1 VEAAEEKGNDMAEGG
16 FFSRIG
22 NLWKGFLSLFV
33 GNLEKSNPE
42 AVYEAAINARKEQY
56 KDLKKAVSG
65 IIVLRNKLSAE
76 LEEKQRGVQD
86 LDLQIKVAIDA
97 EEDDVALVLLQRK
110 EDLTR
115 RVSEIEREL
124 AKAKE
129 EAEAAKA
136 SIVTFQAEIEKL
148 EREKD
153 QMLAKKENA
162 EARIQIQ
169 DSLSGLSMQADI
181 KALDNVRDHIDKL
194 QAEADV
200 STEIG
205 DAEIGRKLDK
215 IRQKAGTASARA
227 QLEALK
233 KARETERGKAAEGAA
248 VKKSM

>member
-1 VEAAEEKGNDMAEGG
+1 MAEGG

-22 NLWKGFLSLFV
+22 NLWRGFLSLFV

-65 IIVLRNKLSAE
+65 IIVLRNKLSNE
-76 LEEKQRGVQD
+76 LEEKNREVAN
-86 LDLQIKVAIDA
+86 LDAQIQAAVDT
-97 EEDDVALVLLQRK
+97 EEDDVALILLQRK
-110 EDLTR
+110 EELTTR
-115 RVSEIEREL
+115 IGQIEAEL
-124 AKAKE
+124 GRAKE

-153 QMLAKKENA
+153 AMLAKKENA

-169 DSLSGLSMQADI
+169 DTLSGMSMQADI
-181 KALDNVRDHIDKL
+181 KALDNVRDHINKL

-200 STEIG
+200 SSEIG

-215 IRQKAGTASARA
+215 IKQKAGTATARA

-233 KARETERGKAAEGAA
+233 KAREASKAQVTEAAG

>member
-1 VEAAEEKGNDMAEGG
+1 MAEGG

-33 GNLEKSNPE
+33 GNLEKNNPE

-65 IIVLRNKLSAE
+65 IIVLRNKLSNELEDKNRQVAE
-76 LEEKQRGVQD
+76 LD
-86 LDLQIKVAIDA
+86 AQIQAAVDT
-97 EEDDVALVLLQRK
+97 EEDDVALILLQRK
-110 EDLTR
+110 EELSQR
-115 RVSEIEREL
+115 LSQIEAEL
-124 AKAKE
+124 GRAKE

-153 QMLAKKENA
+153 AMLAKKENA

-169 DSLSGLSMQADI
+169 DTLSGMSMQADI

-205 DAEIGRKLDK
+205 DAEIGRKLEK
-215 IRQKAGTASARA
+215 IKQKAGSATARA
-227 QLEALK
+227 QLEAMK
-233 KARETERGKAAEGAA
+233 KARESERAKATEAAA